1 MTWHPSLLPLHG
13 TVPLVAMPEAQCT
26 SQHVLAQQQR
36 KCSSS
41 STRIRVELFLSKN
54 GNGNSESFTFCWF
67 WKGGPGGFQM
77 TLPLVTSGLGDF
89 AKPLRCGLG
98 VKTPRLDSFKISKSQ
113 VANIAVTPMP
123 QPGFRM
129 TPFSMGPFCWKST
142 AKRVQ
147 NHVFFSR
154 FRWRNSSRLCRSW
167 RFGSVWN
174 HPVWAAGT
182 GCYFND
188 ERVEEVVHFG
198 QSMASNV
205 QRCLKVT
212 SWSLV
217 SNLKMMIPKFGISSF
232 WKTWFQLPG
241 FSSHCWNYI

>member
-1 MTWHPSLLPLHG
+1 MASQ
-13 TVPLVAMPEAQCT
+13 LVAVAWHCP
-26 SQHVLAQQQR
+26 
-36 KCSSS
+36 SSGHAG
-41 STRIRVELFLSKN
+41 STVYLPTCPGTATKEMFELIDKDKSGVVSFQKWQWQFWELHFLLIL
-54 GNGNSESFTFCWF
+54 E
-67 WKGGPGGFQM
+67 GGSGGFQM